1 VKCSI
6 LKTPKSGAQT
16 SVFLSL
22 DRELE
27 KFTGRYFYN
36 CREEQPAA
44 AAKKYTIAKLL
55 WAESKKWTCLDTY
68 I

>member
-1 VKCSI
+1 
-6 LKTPKSGAQT
+6 
-16 SVFLSL
+16 
-22 DRELE
+22 LE

-55 WAESKKWTCLDTY
+55 WAESKKWTGLD
-68 I
+68 ISKMDKLRRGAIIAMLIGVF